1 MVITKIII
9 YDKQSQKLVRV
20 FEKWYCQAQLWM
32 SWTHQQ
38 KKQENIALFID
49 SALINLLL
57 AKNHCVGTTEQ

>member
-1 MVITKIII
+1 MIITKIII

-57 AKNHCVGTTEQ
+57 VKNHCVWTTEQ

>member
-9 YDKQSQKLVRV
+9 IDKQNQKLFRV

-38 KKQENIALFID
+38 KKQENMAIFID
-49 SALINLLL
+49 SALINL
-57 AKNHCVGTTEQ
+57 